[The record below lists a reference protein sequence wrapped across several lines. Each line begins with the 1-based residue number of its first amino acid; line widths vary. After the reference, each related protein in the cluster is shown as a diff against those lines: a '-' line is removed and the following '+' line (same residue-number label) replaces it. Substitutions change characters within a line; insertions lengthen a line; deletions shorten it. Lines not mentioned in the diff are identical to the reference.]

1 MVEKKEQVLEA
12 TETKEVA
19 KKAPAKK
26 TTAKKADAKKDVQVE
41 TVKKVAT
48 KKTADKPATIA
59 DVAPRANIVK
69 EVKKET
75 APKKERPVRD
85 SLGRV
90 YATGKRKSSIARV
103 WIMPGKGK
111 IVVNG
116 KDYETYFRR
125 PILQMVICQPFG
137 LTKRETAYDVMA
149 TISGGGLS
157 GQAGALKH
165 GISKALSLAEPELR
179 PTIKQAGFLTRDS
192 RVVERKHFGHKK
204 ARRSFQFSKR

>member
-1 MVEKKEQVLEA
+1 MVEKKETEVKA

-26 TTAKKADAKKDVQVE
+26 TTAKKADAKKEVKVE
-41 TVKKVAT
+41 VKKAAT
-48 KKTADKPATIA
+48 KKATAEKPATIA
-59 DVAPRANIVK
+59 DVAPKANIVK
-69 EVKKET
+69 EVKKE

-85 SLGRV
+85 AKGRV

-116 KDYETYFRR
+116 KDYEEYFRR

-149 TISGGGLS
+149 TIVGGGLS

>member
-1 MVEKKEQVLEA
+1 MIEKKEKVETP
-12 TETKEVA
+12 TEKKEVA

-26 TTAKKADAKKDVQVE
+26 TTSKKEVKVE
-41 TVKKVAT
+41 TVKKAPS
-48 KKTADKPATIA
+48 KKADSKSATIA
-59 DVAPRANIVK
+59 DVAPKANIEK
-69 EVKKET
+69 
-75 APKKERPVRD
+75 APKKEVEKKEKPVRD
-85 SLGRV
+85 ALGRV

-116 KDYETYFRR
+116 KDYEDYFRR

-137 LTKRETAYDVMA
+137 ITKRDGAYDVKA
-149 TISGGGLS
+149 TIAGGGLS

-165 GISKALSLAEPELR
+165 GISKALALAEPELR
-179 PTIKQAGFLTRDS
+179 TTIKQAGFLTRDS
-192 RVVERKHFGHKK
+192 RIVERKHYGHKK